1 MNPATSLGT
10 RSKVGMA
17 KPSLP
22 LRQAGNIGHLLV
34 IRGVCRRSL
43 PSACAHVKYRCRCR
57 DRRCPTTCLWWF
69 LGPLRSPGLPS
80 AETAL
85 VQKPQYDMCPTVPWY
100 GSGTE
105 DMGADDL
112 STGVDGGTLGTIRR

>member
-1 MNPATSLGT
+1 MFKVPLACRYQVVVDRDGPGRKMGAVSLIVWP
-10 RSKVGMA
+10 RNAVG
-17 KPSLP
+17 
-22 LRQAGNIGHLLV
+22 N
-34 IRGVCRRSL
+34 
-43 PSACAHVKYRCRCR
+43 
-57 DRRCPTTCLWWF
+57 RRCPTTCLWWF